1 LGRPRDAPVSEAFR
15 DMAESFEQGG
25 SPLYARLARELA
37 DDALV
42 AELAGRHEPRWEAP
56 MRLLAGIHLL
66 ELSGEE
72 DEPWSRVPE
81 VLDERRDFLARF
93 VAEEQVQTNE
103 VQRAWALLPAFL
115 EAAGGDATLD
125 LVELGPSA
133 GLNLLWDRYRYRYPA
148 GTWGAEDAPLEL
160 AGEAEGG
167 PPASLLAR
175 RPVVRGR
182 LGIDRWPVDLRD
194 PAQALRLQS
203 FVWADQTVRLE
214 RLRRAI
220 EIARE
225 DPPGLIEGDYL
236 ELLPGLLEGRA
247 DDALTVVFNSAST
260 GYLHSDERGRLREI
274 LHRAGEEGPL
284 AWVSYEFAESEAGQQ
299 VGFGTFALDLTTWPG
314 GETRT
319 LARLDGH
326 ANRLRWLV

>member
-1 LGRPRDAPVSEAFR
+1 MGRPRDAPVSEAFR
-15 DMAESFEQGG
+15 DMAESFEQGN

-37 DDALV
+37 DDPLV
-42 AELAGRHEPRWEAP
+42 AELAGNHEPRWEAP
-56 MRLLAGIHLL
+56 MRLFAGIHLL
-66 ELSGEE
+66 ELTGEE
-72 DEPWSRVPE
+72 DDPWSRVHE
-81 VLDERRDFLARF
+81 VLEERRDFLARF

-115 EAAGGDATLD
+115 EAAGGDETLD

-148 GTWGAEDAPLEL
+148 GTWGADDAPLEL

-220 EIARE
+220 EIARQR
-225 DPPGLIEGDYL
+225 PAGA
-236 ELLPGLLEGRA
+236 RA
-247 DDALTVVFNSAST
+247 RATTSSCCPACSRDAPATRSRSSSTPRRPATSGPRSASGCAGSSAGPARRARSPGSRT
-260 GYLHSDERGRLREI
+260 SSPRARRGSRSGSGRS
-274 LHRAGEEGPL
+274 R
-284 AWVSYEFAESEAGQQ
+284 S
-299 VGFGTFALDLTTWPG
+299 T
-314 GETRT
+314 
-319 LARLDGH
+319 
-326 ANRLRWLV
+326 